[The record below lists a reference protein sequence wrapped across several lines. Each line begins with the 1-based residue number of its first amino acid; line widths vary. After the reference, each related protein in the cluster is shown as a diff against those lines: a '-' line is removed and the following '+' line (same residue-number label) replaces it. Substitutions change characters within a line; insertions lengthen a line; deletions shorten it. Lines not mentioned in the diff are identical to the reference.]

1 MSRRPFIPVLAA
13 VLAALALGVAACG
26 GGSDNTGSAS
36 SSTPPTT
43 TAQAAAIKHNDAN
56 AQTTLTVGSKNF
68 TEQKVLGEIYAQ
80 AFQAAGYTVKKA
92 LNLGDEKTALK
103 AVKTNQISGYPEYTG
118 TALLSFLKVP
128 AKDIPKDEGQ
138 AYQQV
143 KAGMAKQGIEAFP
156 PTPFTS
162 SNEVGL
168 LKKKADELGVT
179 KISDLQDKSQDLNL
193 YGSPECR
200 QRVDC
205 LVGLQDVYGLQFK
218 SFNPVDI
225 GLRYTVLD
233 KGQADASIVF
243 TSDAQLAANPDKYV
257 LLEDDKGIFPSGNVI
272 WVTDQST
279 VQKAGPD
286 YLGTIEKV
294 QQGLTLPVMQ
304 ELNSR
309 VDIDQQDPADVA
321 TQYLKEDG
329 YIQ

>member
-1 MSRRPFIPVLAA
+1 VVTGNPRLRAA
-13 VLAALALGVAACG
+13 FALIAALVLALGVAACG
-26 GGSDNTGSAS
+26 GDDDNDTGTSGGNSANL
-36 SSTPPTT
+36 
-43 TAQAAAIKHNDAN
+43 IKSNPAN
-56 AQTTLTVGSKNF
+56 NGVQLTVGSKNF
-68 TEQKVLGEIYAQ
+68 TEALILGDIYAK
-80 AFQAAGYTVKKA
+80 ALQAAGYDVKTN
-92 LNLGDEKTALK
+92 LNLGSETVAYKAL
-103 AVKTNQISGYPEYTG
+103 QDGEISGYPEYTS
-118 TALLSFLKVP
+118 TLLTSIFGKEANQVP
-128 AKDIPKDEGQ
+128 AEAQAAFQQAQQELQPKGET
-138 AYQQV
+138 
-143 KAGMAKQGIEAFP
+143 AFQ
-156 PTPFTS
+156 PTPFADA
-162 SNEVGL
+162 NALGM
-168 LKKKADELGVT
+168 LKTKADELGVT
-179 KISDLQDKSQDLNL
+179 TISDLQGKSQDLTL

-257 LLEDDKGIFPSGNVI
+257 LLQDDKGIFPSGNVI

-286 YLGTIEKV
+286 YQATIEKV

-304 ELNSR
+304 ELNAR
-309 VDIDQQDPADVA
+309 VDIDKQDPAAVA
-321 TQYLKEDG
+321 EQYLKEDG

>member
-1 MSRRPFIPVLAA
+1 VVTGHARVRAA
-13 VLAALALGVAACG
+13 FALIAALVLVLGVAACG
-26 GGSDNTGSAS
+26 GGDSDNDTGTSGGNSANL
-36 SSTPPTT
+36 
-43 TAQAAAIKHNDAN
+43 IKSNPAN
-56 AQTTLTVGSKNF
+56 NGIQLTVGSKNF
-68 TEQKVLGEIYAQ
+68 TEEYILGNIYAQ
-80 AFQAAGYTVKKA
+80 ALKAAGYDVQTN
-92 LNLGDEKTALK
+92 LNLGSEVIAYKAL
-103 AVKTNQISGYPEYTG
+103 QDGEISGYPEYTS
-118 TALLSFLKVP
+118 TLLTSIFGKEANQVP
-128 AKDIPKDEGQ
+128 ADAQQ
-138 AYQQV
+138 AYQQ
-143 KAGMAKQGIEAFP
+143 AKQQLEPKGETAGT
-156 PTPFTS
+156 PTPFADA
-162 SNEVGL
+162 NALGM
-168 LKKKADELGVT
+168 LKTKADELGVT

-309 VDIDQQDPADVA
+309 VDIDKQDPADVA